1 MSEGDLPAL
10 VRRRLWELART
21 PEETARSTRWTLA
34 AETVQRLARE
44 RGRAFV
50 SEGLVPLL
58 ARALDVPE
66 NRIRRAAGLP
76 QAPDPRESIVTRPHL
91 RVVRDDEL
99 PPRPPLPRESP
110 ADPEPSRTSPP
121 D

>member
-1 MSEGDLPAL
+1 MADGDLQAL
-10 VRRRLWELART
+10 VRRRLWELARS
-21 PEETARSTRWTLA
+21 PEEAARSARWALA
-34 AETVQRLARE
+34 AETVQRLARD

-50 SEGLVPLL
+50 SEGLVPML

-76 QAPDPRESIVTRPHL
+76 PWPDPRENITTRPHL
-91 RVVRDDEL
+91 RVVRDGD
-99 PPRPPLPRESP
+99 PPPSPPHPRASP
-110 ADPEPSRTSPP
+110 AEQEPSPTVPP

>member
-1 MSEGDLPAL
+1 MPEGDLQAL
-10 VRRRLWELART
+10 VRRRLWELARS
-21 PEETARSTRWTLA
+21 PEETTRSARWALA
-34 AETVQRLARE
+34 ADTVQRLARD

-50 SEGLVPLL
+50 SEGIVPLL

-76 QAPDPRESIVTRPHL
+76 QMPDPRENITTRPHL
-91 RVVRDDEL
+91 RVVRDGETPP
-99 PPRPPLPRESP
+99 PPRPRIAQPDAER
-110 ADPEPSRTSPP
+110 SRTSPQ